1 MKTILSIDPGKV
13 NMGYGIIQQKAGKY
27 RIIKRGMI
35 KNTIQDLKAYNLKDT
50 VLRFHKEIED
60 MIDKYAITEV
70 SMERFVSRG
79 LLGSLAEYICI
90 MQGILSINP
99 KIKVFNLVMAATW
112 KNSFNKSY
120 ELNEFYKQAKKL
132 KIQPHEIKMLDFMK
146 ELLLIEERKGDVGYE
161 DVMKGGE
168 IDTVIATLKG
178 NRSREATKLA
188 KKFDVIKSKL
198 KTLTEEYDKANEA
211 ISAYAFDVFDARDAF
226 AYRVVKTASITLSI
240 SKTTHPDQRP
250 TKEVVDYKAVYEKI
264 ANLVDESLLP
274 QIEAIIKEYTTIT
287 RSTIR
292 KPSVKVEVNESL
304 ITDFIAK
311 IKSIAKSIKSAITDW
326 GKAYDKEL
334 KKLEADIDTI
344 TQI

>member
-1 MKTILSIDPGKV
+1 
-13 NMGYGIIQQKAGKY
+13 
-27 RIIKRGMI
+27 
-35 KNTIQDLKAYNLKDT
+35 
-50 VLRFHKEIED
+50 
-60 MIDKYAITEV
+60 
-70 SMERFVSRG
+70 
-79 LLGSLAEYICI
+79 
-90 MQGILSINP
+90 
-99 KIKVFNLVMAATW
+99 
-112 KNSFNKSY
+112 
-120 ELNEFYKQAKKL
+120 
-132 KIQPHEIKMLDFMK
+132 MLDFMK

-178 NRSREATKLA
+178 KRSSEATKLA